1 MHLSRLLSSYI
12 NRRTFSSSAAVK
24 MIITPVPCLKD
35 NYAYLLLDEQ
45 SKKAM
50 VVDPVEPDNVLGAL
64 KANYPEYSLT
74 GILTTHHHWDHAG
87 GNSKLLHKLPKP
99 IPCYGGS
106 DNVTGVSNILNGG
119 ETIELGS
126 LTIKSMPTYGHTMD
140 HMCYHVVDKAANQQ
154 AVFTGDCLFSSGCG
168 RLFEG
173 SPGDMWEAMVR
184 LKALPKDTKVYF
196 GHEYTRSNLK
206 FAEHIEPNNPDIQ
219 AKISW
224 ANETECTTPST
235 IKNELATNPFMR
247 ADQSSVR
254 DRVTTGK
261 NDSLSPEQVLGIVRS
276 MKDNF

>member
-1 MHLSRLLSSYI
+1 
-12 NRRTFSSSAAVK
+12 

-35 NYAYLLLDEQ
+35 NYAYLLLDNE

-64 KANYPEYSLT
+64 KAKYPEYTLT

-87 GNSKLLHKLPKP
+87 GNLKLLNKLSKD

-106 DNVTGVSNILNGG
+106 SQVTGVSNLLKGG

-140 HMCYHVVDKAANQQ
+140 HMCYYVVDKNTNQH

-173 SPGDMWEAMVR
+173 SPGDMWAAMVR
-184 LKALPKDTKVYF
+184 LKALPESTEVYF
-196 GHEYTRSNLK
+196 GHEYTNSNLK
-206 FAEHIEPNNPDIQ
+206 FAEHVEPDNQDIQ
-219 AKISW
+219 TKIEW
-224 ANETECTTPST
+224 ANETKCTTPST

-247 ADQSSVR
+247 ADQPSVR
-254 DRVTTGK
+254 DRITTPG
-261 NDSLSPEQVLGIVRS
+261 NTSISPEQVLGIVRS